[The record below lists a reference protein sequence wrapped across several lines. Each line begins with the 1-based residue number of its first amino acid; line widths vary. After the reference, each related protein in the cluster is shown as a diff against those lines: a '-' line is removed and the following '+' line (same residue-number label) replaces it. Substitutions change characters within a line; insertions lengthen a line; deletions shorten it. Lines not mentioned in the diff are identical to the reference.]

1 MRSSYT
7 YNFEND
13 GKIMHGE
20 LHTHTASIAIV
31 K

>member
-20 LHTHTASIAIV
+20 LHTHTGIAIA